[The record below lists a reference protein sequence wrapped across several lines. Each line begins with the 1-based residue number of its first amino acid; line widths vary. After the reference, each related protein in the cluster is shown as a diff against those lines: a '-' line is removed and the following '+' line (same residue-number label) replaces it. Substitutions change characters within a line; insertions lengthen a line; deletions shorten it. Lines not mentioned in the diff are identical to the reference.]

1 MITLEKFAGQNWAIT
16 PVAVAPRLPQ
26 PPVVGP
32 TSPSGPIGHVP
43 DIDITPATDVGVP
56 YPSSQQWLLTL
67 TGVVFCDVQGTS
79 QSAWRQET
87 VYFLPNLQP
96 ALARAAA
103 TIGARTT
110 DAGVWHFDLDQWAPH
125 VVTATNFNRNVANN
139 SGHGV
144 DVWRPAPLYSATDV
158 FGVERN
164 NIFAGVHA
172 DVVVRD
178 TDAIIHRLAYHLT
191 LVGRLTL
198 LDDGPLI

>member
-1 MITLEKFAGQNWAIT
+1 MITLEKFAGQNWTIT

-32 TSPSGPIGHVP
+32 TTPSGPVGHLP
-43 DIDITPATDVGVP
+43 DIDITPADLDVP
-56 YPSSQQWLLTL
+56 YPSSQLWLLTL

-87 VYFLPNLQP
+87 VSFTPDYYP
-96 ALARAAA
+96 ALERAAR
-103 TIGARTT
+103 TIGAR
-110 DAGVWHFDLDQWAPH
+110 AGGRAWGFDLEQWAPH

-144 DVWRPAPLYSATDV
+144 DAWRPAPFRTATDT
-158 FGVERN
+158 FGVERSHL
-164 NIFAGVHA
+164 FAGVRA

-178 TDAIIHRLAYHLT
+178 TDAIIHRLAYHVT

-198 LDDGPLI
+198 HDVVIE